1 MKKLIVPIDKE
12 KYDKLCSKFD
22 NERQALDYI
31 EIRLDSF
38 LRSQR
43 RTMHDKLEKFHA
55 EINIIDPLIPILE
68 KYQDQTKENLTQI
81 VHKIIRRAIK

>member
-22 NERQALDYI
+22 DERQALDYI
-31 EIRLDSF
+31 ELRLDSF

-43 RTMHDKLEKFHA
+43 RIMHEKLEKIHA
-55 EINIIDPLIPILE
+55 EINIIDPLMPILE
-68 KYQDQTKENLTQI
+68 KYQDQTKENVTQI

>member
-22 NERQALDYI
+22 SERQALDYI
-31 EIRLDSF
+31 ELRLDSF

-43 RTMHDKLEKFHA
+43 RTMHEKLEKIHA
-55 EINIIDPLIPILE
+55 EINIIDPLVPILNQ
-68 KYQDQTKENLTQI
+68 YQDQTKENITQI
-81 VHKIIRRAIK
+81 VHKIIKKALK